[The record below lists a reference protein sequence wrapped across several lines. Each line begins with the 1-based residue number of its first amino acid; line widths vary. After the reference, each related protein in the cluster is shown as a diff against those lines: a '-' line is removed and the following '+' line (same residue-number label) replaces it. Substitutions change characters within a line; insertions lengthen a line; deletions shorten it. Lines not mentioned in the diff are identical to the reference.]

1 MAILKEE
8 ILADAPLTMLHTPRP
23 FSFSVFNGAGSR
35 EILETSCV
43 NLRANRFWTYIASM
57 HSFSCSD
64 SRTHTAGADV
74 PEHTLEAAI
83 LPATKDKQLAE
94 EPYQYDV

>member
-1 MAILKEE
+1 MAIVEEE
-8 ILADAPLTMLHTPRP
+8 ILVEASLTLLNTPRQS
-23 FSFSVFNGAGSR
+23 SFSVFNGAGSH

-83 LPATKDKQLAE
+83 LPAAKDEQFAE
-94 EPYQYDV
+94 EPFQYDV